1 MRKGVIFMPLAAFVA
16 GVAGFFIRRSELNTV
31 FNDGTGLAE
40 RNAPVSVILIA
51 LSVAAFIAFALISYF
66 TASKYKAVNDY
77 VHAFSPAGFSYLAI
91 FFVLGFCWLASDI
104 MYFLDIQS
112 ERMFSAIDIIFVVMS
127 ALSAVSIMFLARAA
141 YRRREGAELLLF
153 GVIPSVFLCFWLILL
168 YKQNAANPVLLEY
181 SYQTLAISAAALSF
195 YFSAGFVFKK
205 AAAGKQLLSM
215 LLTVYFGM
223 VVLADNTGIPLKVM
237 FAVLIVSQLV
247 NMAVFLKNLK
257 SKYQTA

>member
-1 MRKGVIFMPLAAFVA
+1 MRKGVIFMPLAAFAA
-16 GVAGFFIRRSELNTV
+16 GVAGFFIRRTELGTV
-31 FNDGTGLAE
+31 FDEATGLAE
-40 RNAPVSVILIA
+40 RNAPVSMILIA
-51 LSVAAFIAFALISYF
+51 LSVAVFLAFAMVSYF
-66 TASKYKAVNDY
+66 IGSKYKAVNDY

-91 FFVLGFCWLASDI
+91 FFILGFCWLASDI
-104 MYFLDIQS
+104 MYFLDLQAVGV
-112 ERMFSAIDIIFVVMS
+112 FAVIDMIYVIMS
-127 ALSAVSIMFLARAA
+127 ALSAVSIIFLARAA
-141 YRRREGAELLLF
+141 YRRRAGAELLLF

-205 AAAGKQLLSM
+205 TAAGKLLLSM

-223 VVLADNTGIPLKVM
+223 VVLADNTGLPQKVL
-237 FAVLIVSQLV
+237 FGVLVASQLV

-257 SKYQTA
+257 SKYKTA